1 MKITEISIKRTVGTI
16 LVVIAVI
23 ILGIISIPDIPVSF
37 WPEFVAPTL
46 IVVSPYPGVAPAE
59 IEEQIAKP
67 LEESLST
74 IDGVDEIE
82 TTCMEGV
89 CQVTVRFDWGID
101 FDEAKLKVQ
110 EHSNRA
116 RARFPREALE
126 PQVLQVQDFLPP
138 GIEFGFYS
146 KTRSLNDIRDFV
158 DNKLK
163 NRFLRLK
170 NVALVEI
177 TGGFEE
183 QFLVEVNPDK
193 LYAHQLTLQQISS
206 VLASE
211 NMDLPAGKLSSSRNN
226 YFVRTVGKF
235 REVEDIE
242 NIIVAA
248 PNGNPVYLKDIAA
261 ISFTNKERSTITRLN
276 GDEVIGMALREKSGG
291 NTVAM
296 CDEAK
301 AELAFIKN
309 DIPPDIQVEVIR
321 DQSLFIKT
329 AIGNVVRNATIGAV
343 LAGIIIFLFLGNL
356 RNTIIIALSIP
367 ISIIA
372 TFVFIKQFG
381 LSINTISLGGL
392 ALGVGMIVDSSV
404 VVIENIFR
412 YFQQNHGS
420 NRYETVVNAT
430 AEVGTAVSSSTLTS
444 IVVFLPMAFLSGLVA
459 TLLGELALTV
469 VFALSISVIVA
480 LTIVP
485 LLSFKLM
492 KTQKNAS
499 VFSKITTGWQR
510 LFDRL
515 LSGYI
520 PTLRFALRFRI
531 TTILLAGFLLVAS
544 FMLIA
549 PRLNVEMLPAI
560 NQGEFIIDLNLP
572 EGTRIE
578 YTDQITK
585 RIEKELKSHN
595 EVAQIYSQVGIHSV
609 KRELKSNAATIT
621 VNLKKE
627 FEPVIHQFME
637 KTRQHWQKIPGTKV
651 AVRQTDVTEGMK
663 RQPIDVRVV
672 GNDQKTLT
680 QLGKQ
685 IRDVIKK
692 TPGVV
697 NLNTSFQEG
706 LPNFSIRMNR
716 TKAADLGVSGSQV
729 AGTVRMALLGA
740 TATKLSSYGKEY
752 DIKIAADSSRIQ
764 SINDLLDLPLTTMK
778 GRVIP
783 VRAVADVMLEQ
794 SPSQIKR
801 FDQQRVVEIKG
812 DVAGQPQRQVKAAIE
827 KKMASLNLPP
837 DYLITYGGQ
846 SRAIAASFRSL
857 GIALIIAIFLVY
869 VVMGSQFNS
878 YIHPFTIAFTIP
890 LASIGVLLGL
900 FVFGASFSMNA
911 FLGAIMLVGIVV
923 NNGILLLDY
932 INQLR
937 AKGMEKTEAIVKGG
951 ATRLRPVLIT
961 SLTTVFG
968 MLPIALGLGEGAES
982 LQPLGAVVVGGLTT
996 STFLTLIVI
1005 PCVYSLLDKLTLKK
1019 QG

>member
-1 MKITEISIKRTVGTI
+1 MKIAEISIKRPVGTVLI
-16 LVVIAVI
+16 VIAVI
-23 ILGIISIPDIPVSF
+23 ILGFISIPDIPVSF

-46 IVVSPYPGVAPAE
+46 IVVSPYPGVAPEE

-67 LEESLST
+67 LEEALST

-89 CQVTVRFDWGID
+89 CRVNVRFDWGID

-110 EHSNRA
+110 EHSRRA
-116 RARFPREALE
+116 RARFPREAQE

-138 GIEFGFYS
+138 GIEFGFHS
-146 KTRSLNDIRDFV
+146 RTRSLNDIRDFV
-158 DNKLK
+158 ESKMK

-170 NVALVEI
+170 NIAIVEI
-177 TGGFEE
+177 TGGFVQ
-183 QFLVEVNPDK
+183 QFVVEINPDK
-193 LYAHQLTLQQISS
+193 LYAYQLTLQQISS
-206 VLASE
+206 VLTSE
-211 NMDLPAGKLSSSRNN
+211 NIDLPAGKLTGSHNN

-235 REVEDIE
+235 RGIEDIE
-242 NIIVAA
+242 NLIIAA
-248 PNGNPVYLKDIAA
+248 PKGSPVYLKDIAA
-261 ISFTNKERSTITRLN
+261 VSFTNKERSTITRLN
-276 GDEVIGMALREKSGG
+276 GEELIGMALREKSGG

-301 AELAFIKN
+301 AELAFIRN
-309 DIPPDIQVEVIR
+309 EIPPDIQVDIIR

-329 AIGNVVRNATIGAV
+329 SINNVVRNATIGAV

-356 RNTIIIALSIP
+356 RNTLIIALSIP
-367 ISIIA
+367 ISIVA
-372 TFVFIKQFG
+372 TFVLIKQFG

-412 YFQQNHGS
+412 HLQENHGS
-420 NRYETVVNAT
+420 NRYENVVNAT

-459 TLLGELALTV
+459 TLLGELALTI

-485 LLSFKLM
+485 MLSFKLM
-492 KTQKNAS
+492 KTQKGTS
-499 VFSKITTGWQR
+499 VFSKITGGWQR
-510 LFDRL
+510 SFDRL

-520 PTLRFALRFRI
+520 PTLRLALRFRI
-531 TTILLAGFLLVAS
+531 VTILLAGALLVAS

-560 NQGEFIIDLNLP
+560 NQGEFIIDLSLP
-572 EGTRIE
+572 EGTRIVF
-578 YTDQITK
+578 TDQITGK
-585 RIEKELKSHN
+585 IEADLKN
-595 EVAQIYSQVGIHSV
+595 YPEVAQSYAVVGIHSV
-609 KRELKSNAATIT
+609 KRELKSNSATIT
-621 VNLKKE
+621 VNLKKQ
-627 FEPVIHQFME
+627 FQPVIHQFME
-637 KTRQHWQKIPGTKV
+637 KIRQRWQKLPGATI

-663 RQPIDVRVV
+663 KQPIDVRVA
-672 GNDQKTLT
+672 GDNQQTLNR
-680 QLGKQ
+680 LGKQ
-685 IRDVIKK
+685 IRDEIAKI
-692 TPGVV
+692 PGVV
-697 NLNTSFQEG
+697 NLNTSFQER
-706 LPNFSIRMNR
+706 LADFDIRVNR
-716 TKAADLGVSGSQV
+716 EKAADLGVSGSQI
-729 AGTVRMALLGA
+729 AGTVRMALLG
-740 TATKLSSYGKEY
+740 TAVTKLSSYGKEY
-752 DIKIAADSSRIQ
+752 DIKVMVDNNRIR

-783 VRAVADVMLEQ
+783 VRAVAGVTLEQ

-812 DVAGQPQRQVKAAIE
+812 DVAGRSQRQVKAAIE
-827 KKMASLNLPP
+827 KKMATLNLPP

-846 SRAIAASFRSL
+846 SRAIAASFKSL
-857 GIALIIAIFLVY
+857 GTALIIAIFLVY

-890 LASIGVLLGL
+890 LALIGVLLGL
-900 FVFGASFSMNA
+900 LVFGASFSMNA
-911 FLGAIMLVGIVV
+911 FLGGIMLVGIVV

-937 AKGMEKTEAIVKGG
+937 AKGMEKTAAIIKGG

-1005 PCVYSLLDKLTLKK
+1005 PCVYSLFDRLRITK
-1019 QG
+1019 